1 MRFSYEITM
10 ILIENLTIKNYKSCV
25 DTTINL
31 NAFSAL
37 VGYNNAGKTNILSA
51 ITQFVENQ
59 NISIED
65 LNDRTQPIEMIAK
78 ISGFGTEEL
87 SLIENDGQRNSIIPI
102 IQDGK
107 LLVRF
112 YQMPNTKPKSKL
124 SIRPVDESQDWNNPN
139 GIDNALKTLLPSPIV
154 IYSMQDANE
163 DVGKSK
169 ASNTLGKLLK
179 ILAEKIIEESLLN
192 KIQEL
197 NDLVLGTENT
207 PRLQGLNEFEE
218 SVSRK
223 LTDFFPDL
231 KLELTLEATTLAD
244 MLAKSNLK
252 VHEFGQQFKRNFNEV
267 GHGAQRSIQMALIR
281 QLAEYS
287 KVIPQKSQIILI
299 DEPELYLHP
308 QAIEIVRDA
317 LDALSKVGYQIIFST
332 HSPFMIQKEH
342 ILNTNIIRKINH
354 KTYALPRICE
364 SIANDTSGSS
374 NILFE
379 INNLSQI
386 LFTDRILIIEG
397 TTEEIVLPA
406 LFEKICNKRLEFMKI
421 SLIKANGSGS
431 VAKIIKIAKLMSLD
445 YVAVVDL
452 DFAFKVAHQQTY
464 SFIPQNH
471 SSFSPCKHLLQNLK
485 NDAKLYLGDDG
496 YPRHGKTNNGEQGIS
511 AAHGFELLAEL
522 SDAENHLLQLHND
535 LKQEN
540 IWLWKSGAIE
550 SYLCLVHKASNEWHS
565 FKQKVV
571 ESTRIGDLL
580 HQPNEVLNFI
590 SWVTGIKKYDP
601 ITYENK
607 MKFDS
612 KVLVIGPFE

>member
-1 MRFSYEITM
+1 
-10 ILIENLTIKNYKSCV
+10 
-25 DTTINL
+25 
-31 NAFSAL
+31 
-37 VGYNNAGKTNILSA
+37 
-51 ITQFVENQ
+51 
-59 NISIED
+59 
-65 LNDRTQPIEMIAK
+65 
-78 ISGFGTEEL
+78 
-87 SLIENDGQRNSIIPI
+87 
-102 IQDGK
+102 
-107 LLVRF
+107 
-112 YQMPNTKPKSKL
+112 MPNSKTKSKL
-124 SIRPVDESQDWNNPN
+124 SIRPIDESQGWNNPN

-169 ASNTLGKLLK
+169 AGNTLGRLLK
-179 ILAEKIIEESLLN
+179 ILAEKVIEDSLLT

-207 PRLQGLNEFEE
+207 PRLKGLNEFEE

-231 KLELTLEATTLAD
+231 KLELTLEATTLSD

-252 VHEFGQQFKRNFNEV
+252 VHEFGQQFKRNFHEV

-287 KVIPQKSQIILI
+287 RALPQKSQIILI

-317 LDALSKVGYQIIFST
+317 LDNLSKSGYQIIFST

-342 ILNTNIIRKINH
+342 ILNTNIIRKTNH
-354 KTYALPRICE
+354 QTQALPRICE

-386 LFTDRILIIEG
+386 LFTDRVLIIEG
-397 TTEEIVLPA
+397 TTEEIILPA

-431 VAKIIKIAKLMSLD
+431 VAKIIKIAKSMNLD
-445 YVAVVDL
+445 YIAVVDL
-452 DFAFKVAHQQTY
+452 DFAFKIAHQQTY
-464 SFIPQNH
+464 SFIRQDHP
-471 SSFSPCKHLLQNLK
+471 SFAPCKQLLENLR
-485 NDAKLYLGDDG
+485 NDTKLYLGDDG
-496 YPRHGKTNNGEQGIS
+496 YPRNGKTNNGEQSIS
-511 AAHGFELLAEL
+511 AAQGFEFLAEL
-522 SDAENHLLQLHND
+522 SGAEKHLLQLHND
-535 LKQEN
+535 LKKER

-550 SYLCLVHKASNEWHS
+550 SCLCLTHKVSNEWHN

-571 ESTRIGDLL
+571 ESPKIRDLL
-580 HQPNEVLNFI
+580 HQPDEILDFI
-590 SWVTGIKKYDP
+590 YWAIGFK
-601 ITYENK
+601 TYNIISSENK
-607 MKFDS
+607 KRFES
-612 KVLVIGPFE
+612 KVLVIVPFE